1 MEDKKGK
8 GKSIFIRTAILVA
21 LFMLFIIVVL
31 WRQTNTLK
39 EIQEGSID
47 IQISA
52 VTNMYSMKVENELA
66 ALKSIAEPIRIIL
79 SKVKDNEK
87 LAATALAVLEEDVR
101 ADEAALLETDG
112 NGVNARGESVY
123 YDPELYMD
131 QINAKG
137 SAYFY
142 LNNGEV
148 AFAAPIADGTAISRI
163 LFLKYDSSNLDRQ
176 FSNFQFGREAWVII
190 ADGDGKA
197 LYTFSQKSF
206 DYVNLDMNIF
216 ESLVESKNNDV
227 VKLHSDFSSHEAGS
241 LTLNFKGSD
250 RMVYYQ
256 PIGISDW
263 YILIGVPMS
272 YTHIQLQQTSKT
284 ISDMMTWIIAGM
296 VLFLVLVILMSVMD
310 KIKGRKKNE
319 NLLQLAETDQLTSLY
334 NKVTTEK
341 KIMEFIEDHPDT
353 QSLMFVLDIDNFKK
367 INDTRGH
374 AFGDEVLRS
383 IGHQVKAL
391 FRSSDIIGRAGG
403 DEFIIFLK
411 GVREDQFIIR
421 EAKKVEDFF
430 QHFQAGEGY
439 VKYSATASIGCAVFP
454 RDAADFE
461 TLYKCADKALYTAK
475 QRGKNQLAFFKN
487 PEGFGQSV

>member
-1 MEDKKGK
+1 MEERKGRGK
-8 GKSIFIRTAILVA
+8 GIFIRTAVLVV
-21 LFMLFIIVVL
+21 LFMLFIIGVL
-31 WRQTNTLK
+31 WRQTNTLRK
-39 EIQEGSID
+39 IQEDSID
-47 IQISA
+47 VQISA
-52 VTNMYSMKVENELA
+52 VTNMYSMKVQNELA
-66 ALKSIAEPIRIIL
+66 ALKSIAEPVRIIL
-79 SKVKDNEK
+79 SKEKDNEE
-87 LAATALAVLEEDVR
+87 LEGTALAVLEEDVR
-101 ADEAALLETDG
+101 ANEVSLLKTDG
-112 NGVNARGESVY
+112 TGVDVRGQSVY

-131 QINAKG
+131 QINTKG

-142 LNNGEV
+142 LNGGEI
-148 AFAAPIADGTAISRI
+148 AFAAPIAEGTTIDRI
-163 LFLKYDSSNLDRQ
+163 LLLKYDSSNLDRQ

-190 ADGDGKA
+190 TDGNGRA
-197 LYTFSQKSF
+197 LYTFSEKSF
-206 DYVNLDMNIF
+206 DYLNLDMNIF

-227 VKLHSDFSSHEAGS
+227 AKLHSDFSNQEAGS
-241 LTLNFKGSD
+241 LTLAFKGSN

-256 PIGISDW
+256 PIGINDW

-272 YTHIQLQQTSKT
+272 YTHIKLQQTSRT
-284 ISDMMTWIIAGM
+284 ISDMMTWIVAAM
-296 VLFLVLVILMSVMD
+296 VLFLVLVILMNVLD
-310 KIKGRKKNE
+310 KIKGKKKRE
-319 NLLQLAETDQLTSLY
+319 NLIQLAETDQLTGLY

-341 KIMEFIEDHPDT
+341 KIMEFIADQPET

-383 IGHQVKAL
+383 IGRQVKAL

-411 GVREDQFIIR
+411 GVKEDQFIIR
-421 EAKKVEDFF
+421 EAKKVEHFF